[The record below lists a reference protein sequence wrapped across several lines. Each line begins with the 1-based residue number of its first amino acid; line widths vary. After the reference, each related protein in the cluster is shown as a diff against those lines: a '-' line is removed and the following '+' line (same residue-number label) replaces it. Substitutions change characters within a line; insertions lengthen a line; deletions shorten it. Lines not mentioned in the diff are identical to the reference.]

1 MATDLGAAHAAL
13 VRVIADEAGAIRQFV
28 DLLKREQTSLS
39 NGITDELPELAEQKG
54 TLFVHLNQL
63 AAQRSDALAA
73 HGLSA
78 DRAGV
83 EAWIALHADEKSLRN
98 DWTTVLSLASEARQ
112 LNYLNGELIRMRMQY
127 NTMALEAL
135 QGGKGV
141 LDLYGPDGQS
151 TSPGHSRIYDAV

>member
-1 MATDLGAAHAAL
+1 MAADLSAAQAAL
-13 VRVIADEAGAIRQFV
+13 VQAIAEEAGAIRQFV
-28 DLLKREQTSLS
+28 DLLKREQASLS

-54 TLFVHLNQL
+54 KLFVHLNQL
-63 AAQRSDALAA
+63 AAQRTDALAA
-73 HGLSA
+73 QGLSA

-83 EAWIALHADEKSLRN
+83 EAWFALHTDENSLRN
-98 DWTTVLSLASEARQ
+98 EWTAVLSLASEARE
-112 LNYLNGELIRMRMQY
+112 LNRLNGELIRMRMQY
-127 NTMALEAL
+127 NAKALEAL